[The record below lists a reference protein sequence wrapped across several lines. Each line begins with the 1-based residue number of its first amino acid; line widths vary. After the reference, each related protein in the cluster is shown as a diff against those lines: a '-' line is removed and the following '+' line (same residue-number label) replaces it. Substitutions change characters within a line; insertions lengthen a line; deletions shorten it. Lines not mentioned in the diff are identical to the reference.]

1 MANDNDK
8 NRPHGSILNREP
20 NTLDKIGSRDYTKS
34 YLSDVAI
41 MERRAAIETVEMRRL
56 QQRMQDIERIRTENT
71 RRYAHVAA
79 GQMSP
84 TEQMFREAGVRA
96 DVASELVTKLSSAP
110 NQLATAYTTA
120 VTQFGTKLTG
130 RQAQYQTEYDK
141 LKELAQVNASRM
153 FVNRAISTAG
163 SEAGIA
169 SLTKDPNVM
178 AMAER
183 YAGAATDIQLTKGY
197 ERAQSARMRAG
208 VSLEEAAQF
217 AYTPEGKREYLAKA
231 QSFEE
236 ARRKEAALYGA
247 LRSQGRAGLTVEGMQ
262 QSGAQI
268 ESAILAEQRR
278 SELAQRVATGATGS
292 FSKESAELKNREQE
306 FLKTLKELNDE
317 FKRTGDVSRDLR
329 EAFAKSKD
337 SLKEQ
342 QELVDEMRRQGGG
355 GGGRFARGM
364 SMVAQIGGPLLD
376 AARYGFVGSDVQQ
389 MNLRIGAA
397 QFANQRY
404 TDQLAATQGDMAAL
418 RRVTQRQ
425 QDAAAAY
432 GRTYG
437 ARETA
442 ISTGEIGVGIAG
454 AIAGGAAGAAAG
466 SLLGGVGAIPGALI
480 GGIGGAAYAVNKA
493 VSVGK
498 GIPFAQQQ
506 QMSAAQYQDMMN
518 TVNAVPDAA
527 RQRFFDY
534 RMSAYQ
540 SMMGA
545 GSAFS
550 GMYAGATSQKAIET
564 LAAQGLG
571 PEEGA
576 ALFGFGARSIGA
588 GFTRAGAGAQLGM
601 VSRAGQLQALG
612 VMSAQEY
619 MGRIGQMAQTGGA
632 QKDVEDV
639 LAAAV
644 ARGVDD
650 AKSLSGMFENIQALS
665 RDAASKGVGVAPIV
679 GAQMAFGMQQLKD
692 LPRDE
697 MLKQAQMAS
706 GLARFSQM
714 ATTTGID
721 FATMSA
727 FAGLSSIMPSRS
739 TEERV
744 GIGRTLET
752 PIEVMRTQMR
762 ELSKFK
768 KGDIIP
774 KAIIAG
780 LKAPSAFVDDEG
792 RYLGAESV
800 KQVIA
805 ERLVSQIA
813 GRSAGLISQEEG
825 DKIRQAIVSG
835 KGAESLSVKTIKTIQ
850 NVFGAGAAEMLAFG
864 GEGAG
869 VATKGVG
876 PLSDGADY
884 ARRMK
889 EAGARGQA
897 GQIIDAGRL
906 ADGMDNLAQ
915 AMAQH
920 MESVAESINALAS
933 ATETAKAAEAM
944 KLDTSSF
951 DASISNFDAAV
962 TKLVEAVRPLGSSM
976 PIGGPKRQQIQGK

>member
-8 NRPHGSILNREP
+8 NRPQGSILNREP

-34 YLSDVAI
+34 YLSDIAL
-41 MERRAAIETVEMRRL
+41 MERRAAVETVEMRRL
-56 QQRMQDIERIRTENT
+56 QQRMEDIDRIRQENA
-71 RRYAHVAA
+71 RRYAAVAA
-79 GQMSP
+79 GQMTP
-84 TEQMFREAGVRA
+84 NIQMLREAGVRS
-96 DVASELVTKLSSAP
+96 DVAQELVSKLSSAP
-110 NQLATAYTTA
+110 NQLASAYTSA
-120 VTQFGTKLTG
+120 IGQFDPKLIS
-130 RQAQYQTEYDK
+130 RRSQYEEQYSK
-141 LKELAQVNASRM
+141 LKDLAQVNASRM
-153 FVNRAISTAG
+153 FVGRTISIAG
-163 SEAGIA
+163 SESGFR
-169 SLTKDPNVM
+169 SLAQDPSVISES
-178 AMAER
+178 ER
-183 YAGAATDIQLTKGY
+183 YALLGTDVNLRKGY
-197 ERAQSARMRAG
+197 ERAQASRRRAG
-208 VSLEEAAQF
+208 IELEESAQF
-217 AYTPEGKREYLAKA
+217 ATTPEGKEEYLRRA
-231 QSFEE
+231 QIFEQK
-236 ARRKEAALYGA
+236 RRKEAALYGA
-247 LRSQGRAGLTVEGMQ
+247 IGYQSRTGSDIAGMRSYG
-262 QSGAQI
+262 SQI
-268 ESAILAEQRR
+268 ESSILEERRR
-278 SELAQRVATGATGS
+278 SELTQRVASGATGT
-292 FSKESAELKNREQE
+292 FSKETAELKNREQE

-317 FKRTGDVSRDLR
+317 FKRTGDVSKELR
-329 EAFAKSKD
+329 EAFGKSKE

-342 QELVDEMRRQGGG
+342 QDLVDEMRRQGGG
-355 GGGRFARGM
+355 GGGRFVRGM
-364 SMVAQIGGPLLD
+364 SMISKIGGPLLD

-425 QDAAAAY
+425 QNAAAAF
-432 GRTYG
+432 GATYG
-437 ARETA
+437 AREAA

-454 AIAGGAAGAAAG
+454 AIAGGSAGFAAGALMGGAA
-466 SLLGGVGAIPGALI
+466 AIPGALI
-480 GGIGGAAYAVNKA
+480 GGIGGAMYATNKA

-498 GIPFAQQQ
+498 GISYAGQQQISAQQYQ
-506 QMSAAQYQDMMN
+506 QMMD

-550 GMYAGATSQKAIET
+550 GMYAGATSQKSLET
-564 LAAQGLG
+564 LAGQGLG

-576 ALFGFGARSIGA
+576 ALYGFGARSIGA

-650 AKSLSGMFENIQALS
+650 AKSLSGMFESVQALS

-697 MLKQAQMAS
+697 MLKQAQIAS
-706 GLARFSQM
+706 GLSRFSQI
-714 ATTTGID
+714 ATTTGVD

-727 FAGLSSIMPSRS
+727 MAGLSRISPSLS
-739 TEERV
+739 ADPL
-744 GIGRTLET
+744 GRAAILTT
-752 PIEVMRTQMR
+752 PIEVMRSQMK

-774 KAIIAG
+774 KSILAG
-780 LKAPSAFVDDEG
+780 LQAPSAFVDDQG
-792 RYLGAESV
+792 RFLGADTTKEI
-800 KQVIA
+800 IA
-805 ERLVSQIA
+805 ERLTSQVAGRAAGLVSQDQL
-813 GRSAGLISQEEG
+813 S
-825 DKIRQAIVSG
+825 KIQRAIVSG
-835 KGAESLSVKTIKTIQ
+835 KGIESLDAETIKVAR
-850 NVFGAGAAEMLAFG
+850 NVFGAGAAELMAFG

-869 VATKGVG
+869 VERKGLG
-876 PLSDGADY
+876 PLSSGAEY
-884 ARRMK
+884 AKRMQ
-889 EAGARGQA
+889 EVGARGQA

-933 ATETAKAAEAM
+933 ATETAKAAESM
-944 KLDTSSF
+944 KLDASAF
-951 DASISNFDAAV
+951 DASVNNFDAAV
-962 TKLVEAVRPLGSSM
+962 NKLVEAVRPLGS
-976 PIGGPKRQQIQGK
+976 PAQVGPLKRQQAQGK